1 MEFNLNDAQAVLA
14 RTPAV
19 LQTWLS
25 DLQSAWAESND
36 GAETWSPYDVIGHL
50 LHGERTDWIPRA
62 QIILQHGEAQPF
74 PPFDR
79 FAQFN
84 ESKGK
89 TLAELLKEFAALR
102 SQNLRTLRNLNIS
115 AADLQKTGTH
125 PAFGQVTLEQLLATW
140 VAHDLG
146 HLAQIARTMAR
157 QYTRAVG
164 PWHAYLT
171 ILHDHTQ

>member
-25 DLQSAWAESND
+25 DLPDAWAENNE
-36 GAETWSPYDVIGHL
+36 GAETWSPYHVIGHL

-89 TLAELLKEFAALR
+89 TLAELLTDFATLR
-102 SQNLRTLRNLNIS
+102 TENLRTLRELNIS
-115 AADLQKTGTH
+115 ADDLQKTGTH

-157 QYTRAVG
+157 QYTRTVG

-171 ILHDHTQ
+171 ILHDHT